1 MTAPRRA
8 ALLVVAL
15 SLTACSSG
23 AGTASQ
29 SPSATASPSTSPT
42 ASSSPGA
49 PPSIAPAMCAAKAPA
64 NAVCGTFQVPLDYAD
79 TSKGNITL
87 PLIRVPATDTANRV
101 GSLLVNPGGPGA
113 SGVEFVTGQIGLFT
127 SLNRHF
133 DIVGFD
139 PRGTGGPDAIRCLD
153 TATLDHLVGTDPI
166 ADDPAEKK
174 DLLDSARGLAT
185 ACAQKSGRLL
195 PYVGTVNVARD
206 MDRLRAALGEARI
219 SYLGFSYGTSIG
231 VEYAAQFPTRIRAMV
246 LDGNTD
252 PSISALDLAA
262 QQAVSLERSFAD
274 FAANCVQQHTP
285 PCPLG
290 ADPKGAIQKI
300 IADLDAHP
308 VTVNGRSLGRGDALI
323 ALVATMYDPSLWPTI
338 ATLFSRAQHG
348 NYAGLQLLEDAYD
361 GRHADGFDPEL
372 ESNTA
377 INCADLSTPT
387 DIATFDRKVAEV
399 APANPDFGAAAIYGA
414 ITCVY
419 WPVRGPAAAAVDVR
433 GAPPVLL
440 VGATNDPATPYAWS
454 QSLHRQIQGSILLTR
469 RGDGHPSYPNSSCVA
484 GRVDTYLETL
494 HAPADGTTCDS

>member
-1 MTAPRRA
+1 MSALRRA
-8 ALLVVAL
+8 ALFAVTL

-23 AGTASQ
+23 GTASM
-29 SPSATASPSTSPT
+29 SPAVTASPSFSPS
-42 ASSSPGA
+42 AAGSPGA
-49 PPSIAPAMCAAKAPA
+49 PPSIAPAVCAAKAPA
-64 NAVCGTFQVPLDYAD
+64 KAVCGTYQVPLDYAD
-79 TSKGNITL
+79 SSKGNITL
-87 PLIRVPATDTANRV
+87 PLVRVPATDTANRV

-127 SLNRHF
+127 SLNRRF

-153 TATLDHLVGTDPI
+153 TAALDHLVGTDPI

-174 DLLDSARGLAT
+174 DLVDSARGMAT

-195 PYVGTVNVARD
+195 SHVGTVNVARD

-231 VEYAAQFPTRIRAMV
+231 VEYAAQFPTHIRAMV

-252 PSISALDLAA
+252 PSVGALDIAA
-262 QQAVSLERSFAD
+262 QQAASLEHSFAD
-274 FAANCVQQHTP
+274 FAASCVQHP
-285 PCPLG
+285 PCALG
-290 ADPKGAIQKI
+290 ADPKGAIRKI
-300 IADLDAHP
+300 IAGLDAHP

-323 ALVATMYDPSLWPTI
+323 ALVATMYDPTLWPTI
-338 ATLFSRAQHG
+338 ATLFARAQQG

-377 INCADLSTPT
+377 INCADLATPT
-387 DIATFDRKVAEV
+387 DVATFDRKVAEV
-399 APANPDFGAAAIYGA
+399 APGSPDFGAAAIYGA

-419 WPVRGPAAAAVDVR
+419 WPVRGPAAAVVDVR
-433 GAPPVLL
+433 GAPPILL
-440 VGATNDPATPYAWS
+440 VGATNDPATPYTWS
-454 QSLHRQIQGSILLTR
+454 QSLHRQVQGSILLTR

-484 GRVDTYLETL
+484 GRVDAYLETL
-494 HAPADGTTCDS
+494 QAPADGTTCDS